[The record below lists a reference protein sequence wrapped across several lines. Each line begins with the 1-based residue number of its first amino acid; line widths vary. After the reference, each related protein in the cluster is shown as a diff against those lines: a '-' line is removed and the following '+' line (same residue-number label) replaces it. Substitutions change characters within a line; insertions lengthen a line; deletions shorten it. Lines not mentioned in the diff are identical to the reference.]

1 MKKNNIFKMFVFAI
15 MLFLIGVFNVKAD
28 YTIDFSNSDNRQT
41 ISHVIGVNGPSIKSH
56 YRVDKE
62 NNIVYCY
69 QPYVAYAVTDSSFT
83 GELIYNNCST
93 VTTNST
99 ELSYIFTNGYGGTN
113 DYAPGGT
120 KFEDYYATQLAVWYF
135 GHRSNYS
142 ESGYSRDYFEDFQ
155 KGNNGKITYIGS
167 GSDNITT
174 KAAELIN
181 AAIAS
186 VNATSSISLDTSN
199 TKLVINND
207 RSYYVSGAIKINGSW
222 VRDSVTVS
230 ISGVDGAFVTKN
242 ANATSGDTIF
252 KVGDTVYVKV
262 PAANITKSSSVSLS
276 VTGTSKKG
284 TGTVSVCFNDP
295 STGSQK
301 LVNATNGTPT
311 LVNRKI
317 TLTAEPAKVEVKISK
332 QDITG
337 SKEVKG
343 ATLVIKKGNT
353 EVTKWVSDGTVKSI
367 SLDAG
372 TYTLEETIAP
382 AGYKLSSGKVTFTV
396 NNNGTITVG
405 GKVVDKVIMKNEP
418 FYITIS
424 KSGLDKGKELIGAKL
439 KITDKEGKLTTDLDA
454 KSLEW
459 ITTEQEE
466 KFHLAEGTYY
476 LTEIEAPAGYIKSD
490 KTIEFIVE
498 KDGTIKVNKT
508 EVTKVTMENSPLYIY
523 ISKKSINGKTE
534 LPGAKLKITDKD
546 EKLEKD
552 LDGKNLIWTSS
563 TKEERFRLAP
573 GNYILTEL
581 EAPKGYELSDAVIE
595 FTVTEDGRILFDKK
609 EAENNMIVFKN
620 TPEPEQVVTGSS
632 LIYILFVGIITAG
645 VVTFFVLKRN
655 D

>member
-1 MKKNNIFKMFVFAI
+1 MKKNNIFKMFVFTI

-41 ISHVIGVNGPSIKSH
+41 ISHIIGVNGPSIKSH
-56 YRVDKE
+56 YRIDKKG
-62 NNIVYCY
+62 NIVYCY

-113 DYAPGGT
+113 DYATGGT

-142 ESGYSRDYFEDFQ
+142 DSGYSRDYFEDFQ
-155 KGNNGKITYIGS
+155 KGSNGKITYIGS
-167 GSDNITT
+167 ESDNITT

-199 TKLVINND
+199 TKLVINSD

-230 ISGVDGAFVTKN
+230 ISGVTGAFVTSD
-242 ANATSGDTIF
+242 ANATSGSTDF
-252 KVGDTVYVKV
+252 KVGDTIYVKV
-262 PAANITKSSSVSLS
+262 PAGNITKSSSVSLS

-301 LVNATNGTPT
+301 LVNTTNGTPT
-311 LVNRKI
+311 LVNRKL
-317 TLTAEPAKVEVKISK
+317 TLTAEPSKVEVKISK

-353 EVTKWVSDGTVKSI
+353 EVTKWVSEGTIKKI

-382 AGYKLSSGKVTFTV
+382 SGYKLSSSKVTFTV
-396 NNNGTITVG
+396 NSNGTVTVD

-424 KSGLDKGKELIGAKL
+424 KLGLTKDKELVGAKL
-439 KITDKEGKLTTDLDA
+439 KITDKDGKLTIDLDG

-459 ITTEQEE
+459 ITTESAE

-508 EVTKVTMENSPLYIY
+508 EVTKVTMENEPLYIY

-534 LPGAKLKITDKD
+534 LSGAKLKITDKD
-546 EKLEKD
+546 GKLEKD
-552 LDGKNLIWTSS
+552 LDGKSLIWTSS

-573 GNYILTEL
+573 SSYILTEL

>member
-1 MKKNNIFKMFVFAI
+1 MKKNNIFKMFVFTI

-41 ISHVIGVNGPSIKSH
+41 ISHIIGVNGPSIKSH
-56 YRVDKE
+56 YRIDKKG
-62 NNIVYCY
+62 NIVYCY

-113 DYAPGGT
+113 DYATGGT

-142 ESGYSRDYFEDFQ
+142 DSGYSRDYFEDFQ
-155 KGNNGKITYIGS
+155 KGSNGKITYIGS
-167 GSDNITT
+167 ESDNITT

-199 TKLVINND
+199 TKLVINSD

-230 ISGVDGAFVTKN
+230 ISGVTGAFVTSD
-242 ANATSGDTIF
+242 ANATSGSTDF
-252 KVGDTVYVKV
+252 KVGDTIYVKV
-262 PAANITKSSSVSLS
+262 PAGNITKSSSVSLS

-301 LVNATNGTPT
+301 LVNTTNGTPT
-311 LVNRKI
+311 LVNRKL
-317 TLTAEPAKVEVKISK
+317 TLTAEPSKVEVKISK

-353 EVTKWVSDGTVKSI
+353 EVTKWVSEGTIKKI

-382 AGYKLSSGKVTFTV
+382 SGYKLSSSKVTFTV
-396 NNNGTITVG
+396 NSNGTVTVD

-424 KSGLDKGKELIGAKL
+424 KLGLTKDKELVGAKL
-439 KITDKEGKLTTDLDA
+439 KITDKDGKLTIDLDG

-459 ITTEQEE
+459 ITTESAE

-508 EVTKVTMENSPLYIY
+508 EVTKVTMENEPLYIY

-546 EKLEKD
+546 GKLEKD
-552 LDGKNLIWTSS
+552 LDGKSLIWTSS

-573 GNYILTEL
+573 GSYILTEL
-581 EAPKGYELSDAVIE
+581 EAPKGYELGDAVIE

>member
-1 MKKNNIFKMFVFAI
+1 M
-15 MLFLIGVFNVKAD
+15 
-28 YTIDFSNSDNRQT
+28 
-41 ISHVIGVNGPSIKSH
+41 
-56 YRVDKE
+56 
-62 NNIVYCY
+62 
-69 QPYVAYAVTDSSFT
+69 
-83 GELIYNNCST
+83 
-93 VTTNST
+93 
-99 ELSYIFTNGYGGTN
+99 
-113 DYAPGGT
+113 
-120 KFEDYYATQLAVWYF
+120 
-135 GHRSNYS
+135 
-142 ESGYSRDYFEDFQ
+142 
-155 KGNNGKITYIGS
+155 
-167 GSDNITT
+167 
-174 KAAELIN
+174 
-181 AAIAS
+181 
-186 VNATSSISLDTSN
+186 
-199 TKLVINND
+199 
-207 RSYYVSGAIKINGSW
+207 
-222 VRDSVTVS
+222 
-230 ISGVDGAFVTKN
+230 
-242 ANATSGDTIF
+242 
-252 KVGDTVYVKV
+252 
-262 PAANITKSSSVSLS
+262 PAGNITKSSSITLS
-276 VTGTSKKG
+276 ATGTSNKGSGTVQECTNSAMPAAQKMTSIVKG
-284 TGTVSVCFNDP
+284 TP
-295 STGSQK
+295 SEVKES
-301 LVNATNGTPT
+301 LP
-311 LVNRKI
+311 
-317 TLTAEPAKVEVKISK
+317 LTAEPSKVEVKISK

-353 EVTKWVSDGTVKSI
+353 EVTKWVSEGTIKKI
-367 SLDAG
+367 SLDVG

-382 AGYKLSSGKVTFTV
+382 AGYKLSSSKVTFTV
-396 NNNGTITVG
+396 NSNGTVTVD

-424 KSGLDKGKELIGAKL
+424 KLGLTKDKELVGAKL
-439 KITDKEGKLTTDLDA
+439 KITDKDGKLTIDLDG

-459 ITTEQEE
+459 ITTESAE

-508 EVTKVTMENSPLYIY
+508 EVTKVTMENEPLYIY

-546 EKLEKD
+546 GKLEKD
-552 LDGKNLIWTSS
+552 LDGKSLIWTSS

-573 GNYILTEL
+573 GSYILTEL

-632 LIYILFVGIITAG
+632 LIYILFLGIITAG

>member
-1 MKKNNIFKMFVFAI
+1 MKKNNIFKMFVFTI

-41 ISHVIGVNGPSIKSH
+41 ISHIIGVNGPSIKSH
-56 YRVDKE
+56 YRIDKKG
-62 NNIVYCY
+62 NIVYCY

-113 DYAPGGT
+113 DYATGGT

-142 ESGYSRDYFEDFQ
+142 DSGYSRDYFEDFQ
-155 KGNNGKITYIGS
+155 KGSNGKITYIGS
-167 GSDNITT
+167 ESDNITT

-199 TKLVINND
+199 TKLVINSD

-230 ISGVDGAFVTKN
+230 ISGVTGAFVTSDT
-242 ANATSGDTIF
+242 NATSGSTDF
-252 KVGDTVYVKV
+252 KVGDTIYVKV
-262 PAANITKSSSVSLS
+262 PAGNITKSSSVSLS

-301 LVNATNGTPT
+301 LVNTTNGTPT
-311 LVNRKI
+311 LVNRKL
-317 TLTAEPAKVEVKISK
+317 TLTAEPSKVEVKISK

-353 EVTKWVSDGTVKSI
+353 EVTKWVSEGTIKKI

-382 AGYKLSSGKVTFTV
+382 AGYKLSSSKVTFTV
-396 NNNGTITVG
+396 NSNGTVTVN

-424 KSGLDKGKELIGAKL
+424 KLGLTKDKELVGAKL
-439 KITDKEGKLTTDLDA
+439 KITDKDGKLTIDLDG

-459 ITTEQEE
+459 ITTESAE

-508 EVTKVTMENSPLYIY
+508 EVTKVTMENEPLYIY

-534 LPGAKLKITDKD
+534 LSGAKLKITDKD
-546 EKLEKD
+546 GKLEKD
-552 LDGKNLIWTSS
+552 LDGKSLIWTSS

-573 GNYILTEL
+573 GSYILTEL

>member
-1 MKKNNIFKMFVFAI
+1 MKKNNIFKMFVFTI

-41 ISHVIGVNGPSIKSH
+41 ISHIIGVNGPSIKSH
-56 YRVDKE
+56 YRIDKKG
-62 NNIVYCY
+62 NIVYCY

-113 DYAPGGT
+113 DYATGGT

-142 ESGYSRDYFEDFQ
+142 DSGYSRDYFEDFQ
-155 KGNNGKITYIGS
+155 KGSNGKITYIGS
-167 GSDNITT
+167 ESDNITT

-199 TKLVINND
+199 TKLVINSD

-230 ISGVDGAFVTKN
+230 ISGVTGAFVTSD
-242 ANATSGDTIF
+242 ANATSGSTDF
-252 KVGDTVYVKV
+252 KVGDTIYVKV
-262 PAANITKSSSVSLS
+262 PAGNITKSSSITLS
-276 VTGTSKKG
+276 ATGTSNKG
-284 TGTVSVCFNDP
+284 SGTVSVCFNDP

-301 LVNATNGTPT
+301 LVNTTNGTPT
-311 LVNRKI
+311 LVNRKL

-353 EVTKWVSDGTVKSI
+353 EVTKWVSEGTIKKI

-396 NNNGTITVG
+396 NSNGTVTVD

-424 KSGLDKGKELIGAKL
+424 KSGLDKDKELIGAKL
-439 KITDKEGKLTTDLDA
+439 KITDKDGKLTTDLDG

-508 EVTKVTMENSPLYIY
+508 EVTKVTMENEPLYIY

-534 LPGAKLKITDKD
+534 LSGAKLKITDKD
-546 EKLEKD
+546 GKLEKD
-552 LDGKNLIWTSS
+552 LDGKSLIWTSS

-573 GNYILTEL
+573 GSYILTEL

>member
-1 MKKNNIFKMFVFAI
+1 MKKNNIFKMFVFTI

-28 YTIDFSNSDNRQT
+28 FTIDFSNSDNRQT
-41 ISHVIGVNGPSIKSH
+41 ISHIIGVNGPSIKSH
-56 YRVDKE
+56 YRIDKKG
-62 NNIVYCY
+62 NIVYCY

-113 DYAPGGT
+113 DYATGGT

-142 ESGYSRDYFEDFQ
+142 DSGYSRDYFEDFQ
-155 KGNNGKITYIGS
+155 KGSNGKITYIGS
-167 GSDNITT
+167 ESDNITT

-199 TKLVINND
+199 TKLVINSD

-230 ISGVDGAFVTKN
+230 ISGVTGAFVTSD
-242 ANATSGDTIF
+242 ANATSGSTDF
-252 KVGDTVYVKV
+252 KVGDTIYVKV
-262 PAANITKSSSVSLS
+262 PAGNITKSSSVSLS

-301 LVNATNGTPT
+301 LVNTTNGTPT
-311 LVNRKI
+311 LVNRKL
-317 TLTAEPAKVEVKISK
+317 TLTAEPSKVEVKISK

-353 EVTKWVSDGTVKSI
+353 EVTKWVSEGTIKKI

-382 AGYKLSSGKVTFTV
+382 SGYKLSSSKVTFTV
-396 NNNGTITVG
+396 NSNGTVTVD

-424 KSGLDKGKELIGAKL
+424 KLGLTKDKELVGAKL
-439 KITDKEGKLTTDLDA
+439 KITDKDGKLTIDLDG

-459 ITTEQEE
+459 ITTESAE

-508 EVTKVTMENSPLYIY
+508 EVTKVTMENEPLYIY

-534 LPGAKLKITDKD
+534 LSGAKLKITDKD
-546 EKLEKD
+546 GKLEKD
-552 LDGKNLIWTSS
+552 LDGKSLIWTSS

-573 GNYILTEL
+573 GSYILTEL

>member
-1 MKKNNIFKMFVFAI
+1 MKKNNIFKMFVFTI

-28 YTIDFSNSDNRQT
+28 FTIDFSNSDNRQT
-41 ISHVIGVNGPSIKSH
+41 ISHIIGVNGPSIKSH
-56 YRVDKE
+56 YRIDKKG
-62 NNIVYCY
+62 NIVYCY

-113 DYAPGGT
+113 DYATGGT

-142 ESGYSRDYFEDFQ
+142 DSGYSRDYFEDFQ
-155 KGNNGKITYIGS
+155 KGSNGKITYIGS
-167 GSDNITT
+167 ESDNITT

-186 VNATSSISLDTSN
+186 VNASSSISLDTSN
-199 TKLVINND
+199 TKLVINSD

-230 ISGVDGAFVTKN
+230 ISGVTGAFVTSD
-242 ANATSGDTIF
+242 ANATSGSTDF
-252 KVGDTVYVKV
+252 KVGDNIYVKV
-262 PAANITKSSSVSLS
+262 PAGNITKSSSVSLS

-301 LVNATNGTPT
+301 LVNTTNGTPT
-311 LVNRKI
+311 LVNRKL
-317 TLTAEPAKVEVKISK
+317 TLTAEPSKVEVKISK

-353 EVTKWVSDGTVKSI
+353 EVTKWVSEGTIKKI

-382 AGYKLSSGKVTFTV
+382 AGYKLSSSKVTFTV
-396 NNNGTITVG
+396 NSNGTVTVD

-424 KSGLDKGKELIGAKL
+424 KLGLTKDKELVGAKL
-439 KITDKEGKLTTDLDA
+439 KITDKDGKLTIDLDG

-459 ITTEQEE
+459 ITTESAE

-508 EVTKVTMENSPLYIY
+508 EVTKVTMENEPLYIY

-546 EKLEKD
+546 GKLEKD
-552 LDGKNLIWTSS
+552 LDDKSLIWTSS

-573 GNYILTEL
+573 GSYILTEL

>member
-1 MKKNNIFKMFVFAI
+1 MKKNNIFKMFVFTI

-28 YTIDFSNSDNRQT
+28 FTIDFSNSDNRQT
-41 ISHVIGVNGPSIKSH
+41 ISHIIGVNGPSIKSH
-56 YRVDKE
+56 YRIDKKG
-62 NNIVYCY
+62 NIVYCY

-113 DYAPGGT
+113 DYATGGT

-142 ESGYSRDYFEDFQ
+142 DSGYSRDYFEDFQ
-155 KGNNGKITYIGS
+155 KGSNGKITYIGS
-167 GSDNITT
+167 ESDNITT

-199 TKLVINND
+199 TKLVINSD

-230 ISGVDGAFVTKN
+230 ISGVTGAFVTSD
-242 ANATSGDTIF
+242 ANATSGSTDF
-252 KVGDTVYVKV
+252 KVGDTIYVKV
-262 PAANITKSSSVSLS
+262 PAGNITKSSSVSLS

-301 LVNATNGTPT
+301 LVNTTNGTPT
-311 LVNRKI
+311 LVNRKL
-317 TLTAEPAKVEVKISK
+317 TLTAEPSKVEVKISK

-353 EVTKWVSDGTVKSI
+353 EVTKWVSEGTIKKI

-382 AGYKLSSGKVTFTV
+382 AGYKLSSSKVTFTV
-396 NNNGTITVG
+396 NSNGTVTVD

-424 KSGLDKGKELIGAKL
+424 KLGLTKDKELVGAKL
-439 KITDKEGKLTTDLDA
+439 KITDKDGKLTIDLDG

-459 ITTEQEE
+459 ITTESAE

-490 KTIEFIVE
+490 KIIEFIVE

-508 EVTKVTMENSPLYIY
+508 EVTKVTMENEPLYIY

-546 EKLEKD
+546 GKLEKD
-552 LDGKNLIWTSS
+552 LDGKSLIWTSS

-573 GNYILTEL
+573 GSYILTEL

>member
-1 MKKNNIFKMFVFAI
+1 MKKNNIFKMFVFTI

-28 YTIDFSNSDNRQT
+28 FTIDFSNSDNRQT
-41 ISHVIGVNGPSIKSH
+41 ISHIIGVNGPSIKSH
-56 YRVDKE
+56 YRIDKKG
-62 NNIVYCY
+62 NIVYCY

-113 DYAPGGT
+113 DYATGGT

-142 ESGYSRDYFEDFQ
+142 DSGYSRDYFEDFQ
-155 KGNNGKITYIGS
+155 KGSNGKITYIGS

-199 TKLVINND
+199 TKLVINSD

-230 ISGVDGAFVTKN
+230 ISGVTGAFVTSD
-242 ANATSGDTIF
+242 ANATGGSTDF
-252 KVGDTVYVKV
+252 KVGDTIYVKV
-262 PAANITKSSSVSLS
+262 PAGNITKSSSVSLS

-301 LVNATNGTPT
+301 LVNTTNGTPT
-311 LVNRKI
+311 LVNRKL
-317 TLTAEPAKVEVKISK
+317 TLTAEPSKVEVKISK

-353 EVTKWVSDGTVKSI
+353 EVTKWVSEGTIKKI

-382 AGYKLSSGKVTFTV
+382 AGYKLSSSKVTFTV
-396 NNNGTITVG
+396 NSNGTVTVD

-424 KSGLDKGKELIGAKL
+424 KLGLTKDKELVGAKL
-439 KITDKEGKLTTDLDA
+439 KITDKDGKLTIDLDG

-459 ITTEQEE
+459 ITTESAE

-508 EVTKVTMENSPLYIY
+508 EVTKVTMENEPLYIY

-534 LPGAKLKITDKD
+534 LSGAKLKITDKD
-546 EKLEKD
+546 GKLEKD
-552 LDGKNLIWTSS
+552 LDGKSLIWTSS

-573 GNYILTEL
+573 GSYILTEL

>member
-1 MKKNNIFKMFVFAI
+1 MKKNNIFKMLVFTI

-28 YTIDFSNSDNRQT
+28 FTIDFSNSDNRQT
-41 ISHVIGVNGPSIKSH
+41 ISHIIGVNGPSIKSH
-56 YRVDKE
+56 YRIDKKG
-62 NNIVYCY
+62 NIVYCY

-113 DYAPGGT
+113 DYATGGT

-142 ESGYSRDYFEDFQ
+142 DSGYSRDYFEDFQ
-155 KGNNGKITYIGS
+155 KGSNGKITYIGS
-167 GSDNITT
+167 ESDNITT

-186 VNATSSISLDTSN
+186 VNASSSISLDTSN
-199 TKLVINND
+199 TKLVINSD

-230 ISGVDGAFVTKN
+230 ISGVTGAFVTSD
-242 ANATSGDTIF
+242 ANATSGSTDF
-252 KVGDTVYVKV
+252 KVGDTIYVKV
-262 PAANITKSSSVSLS
+262 PAGNITKSSSVSLS

-301 LVNATNGTPT
+301 LVNTTNGTPT
-311 LVNRKI
+311 LVNRKL
-317 TLTAEPAKVEVKISK
+317 TLTAEPSKVEVKISK

-353 EVTKWVSDGTVKSI
+353 EVTKWVSEGTIKKI

-382 AGYKLSSGKVTFTV
+382 AGYKLSSSKVTFTV
-396 NNNGTITVG
+396 NSNGTVTVD

-418 FYITIS
+418 FYVTIS
-424 KSGLDKGKELIGAKL
+424 KLGLTKDKELVGAKL
-439 KITDKEGKLTTDLDA
+439 KITDKDGKLTIDLDG

-459 ITTEQEE
+459 ITTESAE
-466 KFHLAEGTYY
+466 KFHLADGTYY

-498 KDGTIKVNKT
+498 KNGTIKVNKT
-508 EVTKVTMENSPLYIY
+508 EVTKVTMENEPLYIY

-546 EKLEKD
+546 GKLEKD
-552 LDGKNLIWTSS
+552 LDGKSLIWTSS

-573 GNYILTEL
+573 GSYILTEL

>member
-1 MKKNNIFKMFVFAI
+1 MKKNNIFKMFVFTI

-41 ISHVIGVNGPSIKSH
+41 ISHIIGVNGPSIKSH
-56 YRVDKE
+56 YRIDKKG
-62 NNIVYCY
+62 NIVYCY

-113 DYAPGGT
+113 DYATGGT

-142 ESGYSRDYFEDFQ
+142 DSGYSRDYFEDFQ
-155 KGNNGKITYIGS
+155 KGSNGKITYIGS
-167 GSDNITT
+167 ESDNITT

-181 AAIAS
+181 VAIAS

-199 TKLVINND
+199 TKLVINSD

-230 ISGVDGAFVTKN
+230 ISGVTGAFVTSD
-242 ANATSGDTIF
+242 ANATSGSTDF
-252 KVGDTVYVKV
+252 KVGDTIYVKV
-262 PAANITKSSSVSLS
+262 PAGNITKSSSVSLS

-301 LVNATNGTPT
+301 LVNTTNGTPT
-311 LVNRKI
+311 LVNRKL
-317 TLTAEPAKVEVKISK
+317 TLTAEPSKVEVKISK

-353 EVTKWVSDGTVKSI
+353 EVTKWVSEGTIKKI

-382 AGYKLSSGKVTFTV
+382 SGYKLSSSKVTFTV
-396 NNNGTITVG
+396 NSNGTVTVD

-424 KSGLDKGKELIGAKL
+424 KLGLTKDKELVGAKL
-439 KITDKEGKLTTDLDA
+439 KITDKDGKLTIDLDG

-459 ITTEQEE
+459 ITTESAE

-508 EVTKVTMENSPLYIY
+508 EVTKVTMENEPLYIY

-546 EKLEKD
+546 GKLEKD
-552 LDGKNLIWTSS
+552 LDDKSLIWTSS

-573 GNYILTEL
+573 GSYILTEL

>member
-1 MKKNNIFKMFVFAI
+1 MKKNNIFKMLVFTI

-28 YTIDFSNSDNRQT
+28 FTIDFSNSDNRQT
-41 ISHVIGVNGPSIKSH
+41 ISHIIGVNGPSIKSH
-56 YRVDKE
+56 YRIDKKG
-62 NNIVYCY
+62 NIVYCY

-113 DYAPGGT
+113 DYATGGT

-142 ESGYSRDYFEDFQ
+142 DSGYSRDYFEDFQ
-155 KGNNGKITYIGS
+155 KGSNGKITYIGS
-167 GSDNITT
+167 ESDNITT

-186 VNATSSISLDTSN
+186 VNASSSISLDTSN
-199 TKLVINND
+199 TKLVINSD
-207 RSYYVSGAIKINGSW
+207 RSYYVSGAITINGSW
-222 VRDSVTVS
+222 IRNAVSVS
-230 ISGVDGAFVTKN
+230 ISGVTGAFVTSD
-242 ANATSGDTIF
+242 ANATSGSTDF
-252 KVGDTVYVKV
+252 KVGDTIYVKV
-262 PAANITKSSSVSLS
+262 PAGNITKSSSVSLS

-301 LVNATNGTPT
+301 LVNTTNGTPT
-311 LVNRKI
+311 LVNRKL
-317 TLTAEPAKVEVKISK
+317 TLTAEPSKVEVKISK

-353 EVTKWVSDGTVKSI
+353 EVTKLVSEGTIKKI

-382 AGYKLSSGKVTFTV
+382 AGYKLSSNKVTFTV
-396 NNNGTITVG
+396 NSNGTVTVD

-418 FYITIS
+418 FYVTIS
-424 KSGLDKGKELIGAKL
+424 KLGLTKDKELVGAKL
-439 KITDKEGKLTTDLDA
+439 KITDKDGKLTIDLDG

-459 ITTEQEE
+459 ITTESAE
-466 KFHLAEGTYY
+466 KFHLADGTYY

-508 EVTKVTMENSPLYIY
+508 EVTKVTMENEPLYIY

-546 EKLEKD
+546 GKLEKD
-552 LDGKNLIWTSS
+552 LDDKSLIWTSS

-573 GNYILTEL
+573 GSYILTEL

>member
-1 MKKNNIFKMFVFAI
+1 MKKNNIFKMFVFTI
-15 MLFLIGVFNVKAD
+15 MLFLIGAFNVKAD
-28 YTIDFSNSDNRQT
+28 YTIDFSNSDNRQIASNELFT
-41 ISHVIGVNGPSIKSH
+41 SKYKTH
-56 YRVDKE
+56 YRVTTNGDV
-62 NNIVYCY
+62 VYCY
-69 QPYVAYAVTDSSFT
+69 QPYVDYAYEGGTDVKFVFIS
-83 GELIYNNCST
+83 CSN
-93 VTTNST
+93 VSTNAAQ
-99 ELSYIFTNGYGGTN
+99 LAYVYANGYGGNN
-113 DYAPGGT
+113 DYSTGGT
-120 KFEDYYATQLAVWYF
+120 KFDDYYATQLAVWYF
-135 GHRSNYS
+135 GDRTLYSPHTVDFLSNFNVSNGRLTGNYNGSSNKTS
-142 ESGYSRDYFEDFQ
+142 EM
-155 KGNNGKITYIGS
+155 
-167 GSDNITT
+167 
-174 KAAELIN
+174 AAKLIN
-181 AAIAS
+181 DANDS
-186 VNATSSISLDTSN
+186 VNAKPSISLDTSS
-199 TKLVINND
+199 TKLNINSD

-222 VRDSVTVS
+222 VRNSVTVS
-230 ISGVDGAFVTKN
+230 ISGVTGAFVTKN
-242 ANATSGDTIF
+242 TNATSGETDFKIGDTI
-252 KVGDTVYVKV
+252 YVKV
-262 PAANITKSSSVSLS
+262 PAANITKSSSITLS
-276 VTGTSKKG
+276 AISTSKKG
-284 TGTVSVCFNDP
+284 NGTVQVCINSEMP
-295 STGSQK
+295 GAQK
-301 LVNATNGTPT
+301 MTSIVKGTPSE
-311 LVNRKI
+311 VNESLP
-317 TLTAEPAKVEVKISK
+317 LTAEPAKVEVKISK

-343 ATLVIKKGNT
+343 ATLVIKSGST

-396 NNNGTITVG
+396 NNNGTVTVG

-424 KSGLDKGKELIGAKL
+424 KSGLDKDKELIGAKL
-439 KITDKEGKLTTDLDA
+439 KITDKEGKLTTDLDG

-534 LPGAKLKITDKD
+534 LPGAKLKITNKD
-546 EKLEKD
+546 GKLEKD

-573 GNYILTEL
+573 GNYVLTEL

>member
-1 MKKNNIFKMFVFAI
+1 MKKNNIFKMFVFTI

-41 ISHVIGVNGPSIKSH
+41 ISHIIGVNGPSIKSH
-56 YRVDKE
+56 YRIDKKG
-62 NNIVYCY
+62 NIVYCY

-113 DYAPGGT
+113 DYATGGT

-142 ESGYSRDYFEDFQ
+142 DSGYSRDYFEDFQ
-155 KGNNGKITYIGS
+155 KGSNGKITYIGS
-167 GSDNITT
+167 ESDNITT

-199 TKLVINND
+199 TKLVINSD

-230 ISGVDGAFVTKN
+230 ISGVTGAFVTSD
-242 ANATSGDTIF
+242 ANATSGSTDF
-252 KVGDTVYVKV
+252 KVGDTIYVKV
-262 PAANITKSSSVSLS
+262 PAGNITKSSSVSLS

-301 LVNATNGTPT
+301 LVNTTNGTPT
-311 LVNRKI
+311 LVNRKL
-317 TLTAEPAKVEVKISK
+317 TLTAEPSKVEVKISK

-353 EVTKWVSDGTVKSI
+353 EVTKWVSEGTIKKI

-382 AGYKLSSGKVTFTV
+382 AGYKLSSSKVTFTV
-396 NNNGTITVG
+396 NSNGTVTVD

-424 KSGLDKGKELIGAKL
+424 KLGLTKDKELVGAKL
-439 KITDKEGKLTTDLDA
+439 KITDKDGKLTIDLDG

-459 ITTEQEE
+459 ITTESAE

-508 EVTKVTMENSPLYIY
+508 EVTKVTMENEPLYIY

-546 EKLEKD
+546 GKLEKD
-552 LDGKNLIWTSS
+552 LDGKSLIWTSS

-573 GNYILTEL
+573 GSYILTEL

>member
-1 MKKNNIFKMFVFAI
+1 MKKNNIFKMLVFTI

-41 ISHVIGVNGPSIKSH
+41 ISHIIGVNGPSIKSH
-56 YRVDKE
+56 YRIDKKG
-62 NNIVYCY
+62 NIVYCY

-113 DYAPGGT
+113 DYATGGT

-142 ESGYSRDYFEDFQ
+142 DSGYSRDYFEDFQ
-155 KGNNGKITYIGS
+155 KGSNGKITYIGS
-167 GSDNITT
+167 ESDNITT

-199 TKLVINND
+199 TKLVINSD

-230 ISGVDGAFVTKN
+230 ISGVTGAFVTSD
-242 ANATSGDTIF
+242 ANATSGSTDF
-252 KVGDTVYVKV
+252 KVGDTIYVKV
-262 PAANITKSSSVSLS
+262 PAGNITKSSSVSLS

-301 LVNATNGTPT
+301 LVNTTNGTPT
-311 LVNRKI
+311 LVNRKL
-317 TLTAEPAKVEVKISK
+317 TLTAEPSKVEVKISK

-353 EVTKWVSDGTVKSI
+353 EVTKWVSEGTIKKI

-382 AGYKLSSGKVTFTV
+382 AGYKLSSSKVTFTV
-396 NNNGTITVG
+396 NSNGTVTVD

-424 KSGLDKGKELIGAKL
+424 KLGLTKDKELVGAKL
-439 KITDKEGKLTTDLDA
+439 KITDKDGKLTIDLDG

-459 ITTEQEE
+459 ITTESAE

-490 KTIEFIVE
+490 KIIEFIVE

-508 EVTKVTMENSPLYIY
+508 EVTKVTMENEPLYIY

-546 EKLEKD
+546 GKLEKD
-552 LDGKNLIWTSS
+552 LDGKSLIWTSS

-573 GNYILTEL
+573 GSYILTEL

>member
-1 MKKNNIFKMFVFAI
+1 MKKNNIFKMLVFTI

-41 ISHVIGVNGPSIKSH
+41 ISHIIGVNGPSIKSH
-56 YRVDKE
+56 YRIDKKG
-62 NNIVYCY
+62 NIVYCY

-113 DYAPGGT
+113 DYATGGT

-142 ESGYSRDYFEDFQ
+142 DSGYSRDYFEDFQ
-155 KGNNGKITYIGS
+155 KGSNGKITYIGS
-167 GSDNITT
+167 ESDNITT

-199 TKLVINND
+199 TKLVINSD

-230 ISGVDGAFVTKN
+230 ISGVTGAFVTSD
-242 ANATSGDTIF
+242 ANATSGSTDF
-252 KVGDTVYVKV
+252 KVGDTIYVKV
-262 PAANITKSSSVSLS
+262 PAGNITKSSSVSLS

-301 LVNATNGTPT
+301 LVNTTNGTPT
-311 LVNRKI
+311 LVNRKL
-317 TLTAEPAKVEVKISK
+317 TLTAEPSKVEVKISK

-353 EVTKWVSDGTVKSI
+353 EVTKWVSEGTIKKI

-382 AGYKLSSGKVTFTV
+382 AGYKLSSSKVTFTV
-396 NNNGTITVG
+396 NSNGTVTVD

-424 KSGLDKGKELIGAKL
+424 KLGLTKDKELVGAKL
-439 KITDKEGKLTTDLDA
+439 KITDKDGKLTIDLDG

-459 ITTEQEE
+459 ITTESAE

-508 EVTKVTMENSPLYIY
+508 EVTKVTMENEPLYIY

-534 LPGAKLKITDKD
+534 LSGAKLKITDKD
-546 EKLEKD
+546 GKLEKD
-552 LDGKNLIWTSS
+552 LDGKSLIWTSS

-573 GNYILTEL
+573 GSYILTEL

>member
-1 MKKNNIFKMFVFAI
+1 MKKNNIFKMFVFTI

-113 DYAPGGT
+113 DYATGGT

-181 AAIAS
+181 AAVAS

-199 TKLVINND
+199 TKLVINSD

-230 ISGVDGAFVTKN
+230 ISGVTGAFVTKN
-242 ANATSGDTIF
+242 TNATSGDTIF

-343 ATLVIKKGNT
+343 ATLVIKRGST

-396 NNNGTITVG
+396 NNNGTVTVG

-424 KSGLDKGKELIGAKL
+424 KSGLDKDKELIGAKL
-439 KITDKEGKLTTDLDA
+439 KITDKEGKLTTDLDG

-546 EKLEKD
+546 GKLEKD
-552 LDGKNLIWTSS
+552 LDGKSLIWTSS

-573 GNYILTEL
+573 GNYVLTEL

>member
-1 MKKNNIFKMFVFAI
+1 M
-15 MLFLIGVFNVKAD
+15 
-28 YTIDFSNSDNRQT
+28 
-41 ISHVIGVNGPSIKSH
+41 
-56 YRVDKE
+56 
-62 NNIVYCY
+62 
-69 QPYVAYAVTDSSFT
+69 
-83 GELIYNNCST
+83 
-93 VTTNST
+93 
-99 ELSYIFTNGYGGTN
+99 
-113 DYAPGGT
+113 
-120 KFEDYYATQLAVWYF
+120 
-135 GHRSNYS
+135 
-142 ESGYSRDYFEDFQ
+142 
-155 KGNNGKITYIGS
+155 
-167 GSDNITT
+167 
-174 KAAELIN
+174 
-181 AAIAS
+181 
-186 VNATSSISLDTSN
+186 
-199 TKLVINND
+199 
-207 RSYYVSGAIKINGSW
+207 
-222 VRDSVTVS
+222 
-230 ISGVDGAFVTKN
+230 
-242 ANATSGDTIF
+242 
-252 KVGDTVYVKV
+252 
-262 PAANITKSSSVSLS
+262 
-276 VTGTSKKG
+276 
-284 TGTVSVCFNDP
+284 
-295 STGSQK
+295 
-301 LVNATNGTPT
+301 
-311 LVNRKI
+311 
-317 TLTAEPAKVEVKISK
+317 EVKISK

-353 EVTKWVSDGTVKSI
+353 EVTKWVSEGTIKKI

-382 AGYKLSSGKVTFTV
+382 AGYKLSSSKVTFTV
-396 NNNGTITVG
+396 NSNGTVTVD

-424 KSGLDKGKELIGAKL
+424 KLGLTKDKELVGAKL
-439 KITDKEGKLTTDLDA
+439 KITDKDGKLTIDLDG

-459 ITTEQEE
+459 ITTESAE

-508 EVTKVTMENSPLYIY
+508 EVTKVTMENEPLYIY

-546 EKLEKD
+546 GKLEKD
-552 LDGKNLIWTSS
+552 LDGKSLIWTSS

-573 GNYILTEL
+573 GSYILTEL

-632 LIYILFVGIITAG
+632 LIYILFLGIITAG

>member
-1 MKKNNIFKMFVFAI
+1 MKKNNIFKMFVFTI

-28 YTIDFSNSDNRQT
+28 FTIDFSNSDNREIASNELFT
-41 ISHVIGVNGPSIKSH
+41 SKYKTH
-56 YRVDKE
+56 YRVTTNGDA
-62 NNIVYCY
+62 VYCY
-69 QPYVAYAVTDSSFT
+69 QPYVDYAYEGGTDVKFVFT
-83 GELIYNNCST
+83 SCSD
-93 VTTNST
+93 VSTNAAQ
-99 ELSYIFTNGYGGTN
+99 LAYVYANGYGGTN
-113 DYAPGGT
+113 DYSTGGT
-120 KFEDYYATQLAVWYF
+120 KFDDYYATQLAVWYF
-135 GHRSNYS
+135 GDRTLYPPHTVDFLSNFNVSNGRLTGNYNGSSNKTS
-142 ESGYSRDYFEDFQ
+142 EM
-155 KGNNGKITYIGS
+155 
-167 GSDNITT
+167 
-174 KAAELIN
+174 AAKLIN
-181 AAIAS
+181 DANDS
-186 VNATSSISLDTSN
+186 VNARPSISLDTSSK
-199 TKLVINND
+199 KLNINSD

-222 VRDSVTVS
+222 VRNAVSVS
-230 ISGVDGAFVTKN
+230 ISGVTGAFVTSN
-242 ANATSGDTIF
+242 VNATSGSTDF
-252 KVGDTVYVKV
+252 KVGDTIYVKV
-262 PAANITKSSSVSLS
+262 PAGNITKSSSITLS
-276 VTGTSKKG
+276 ATGTSNKGSGTVQECTNSAMPAAQKMTSIVKG
-284 TGTVSVCFNDP
+284 TP
-295 STGSQK
+295 SE
-301 LVNATNGTPT
+301 VNKS
-311 LVNRKI
+311 L
-317 TLTAEPAKVEVKISK
+317 TLTAEPSKVEVKISK

-353 EVTKWVSDGTVKSI
+353 EVTKWVSEGTIKKI

-382 AGYKLSSGKVTFTV
+382 AGYKLSSSKVTFTV
-396 NNNGTITVG
+396 NSNGTVTVN

-424 KSGLDKGKELIGAKL
+424 KLGLTKDKELVGAKL
-439 KITDKEGKLTTDLDA
+439 KITDKDGKLTIDLDG

-459 ITTEQEE
+459 ITTESAE

-508 EVTKVTMENSPLYIY
+508 EVTKVTMENEPLYIY

-534 LPGAKLKITDKD
+534 LSGAKLKITDKD
-546 EKLEKD
+546 GKLEKD
-552 LDGKNLIWTSS
+552 LDGKSLIWTSS

-573 GNYILTEL
+573 GSYILTEL

>member
-1 MKKNNIFKMFVFAI
+1 MVQNLDDIEGVGPKTLSNLQKLNI
-15 MLFLIGVFNVKAD
+15 
-28 YTIDFSNSDNRQT
+28 NS
-41 ISHVIGVNGPSIKSH
+41 
-56 YRVDKE
+56 
-62 NNIVYCY
+62 
-69 QPYVAYAVTDSSFT
+69 
-83 GELIYNNCST
+83 
-93 VTTNST
+93 
-99 ELSYIFTNGYGGTN
+99 
-113 DYAPGGT
+113 
-120 KFEDYYATQLAVWYF
+120 
-135 GHRSNYS
+135 
-142 ESGYSRDYFEDFQ
+142 
-155 KGNNGKITYIGS
+155 
-167 GSDNITT
+167 
-174 KAAELIN
+174 
-181 AAIAS
+181 
-186 VNATSSISLDTSN
+186 
-199 TKLVINND
+199 D
-207 RSYYVSGAIKINGSW
+207 RSYYVSGAIKISGSW
-222 VRDSVTVS
+222 VRNAVSVS
-230 ISGVDGAFVTKN
+230 ISGVTGAFVTSN
-242 ANATSGDTIF
+242 VNATSGSTDF
-252 KVGDTVYVKV
+252 KVGDTIYVKV
-262 PAANITKSSSVSLS
+262 PAENITKSSSITLS
-276 VTGTSKKG
+276 ATGTSSKGSGTVQECTNSAMPAAQKMTSIVKG
-284 TGTVSVCFNDP
+284 TP
-295 STGSQK
+295 SEVKES
-301 LVNATNGTPT
+301 LP
-311 LVNRKI
+311 
-317 TLTAEPAKVEVKISK
+317 LTAEPSKVEVKISK

-353 EVTKWVSDGTVKSI
+353 EVTKWVSEGTIKKI

-382 AGYKLSSGKVTFTV
+382 AGYKLSSSKVTFTV
-396 NNNGTITVG
+396 NSNGTVTVD

-424 KSGLDKGKELIGAKL
+424 KLGLTKDKELVGAKL
-439 KITDKEGKLTTDLDA
+439 KITDKDGKLTIDLDG

-508 EVTKVTMENSPLYIY
+508 EVTKVTMENEPLYIY

-546 EKLEKD
+546 GKLEKD
-552 LDGKNLIWTSS
+552 LDGKSLIWTSS

-573 GNYILTEL
+573 GSYILTEL

-632 LIYILFVGIITAG
+632 LIYILFLGIITAG
-645 VVTFFVLKRN
+645 VVTFLVLKRN